1 MSMLHNLP
9 NQPYKKF
16 FGRTDA
22 INKINDDLIEGGTY
36 IASIDGVGGIGKTAL
51 TYHFCKEIL
60 VKEDIYSYLVWITAK
75 DTVFDAVSSSIKR
88 VENEF
93 KNNSIEALI
102 NETIKVVGFNELLV
116 DTFEERKIFFEDIV
130 KTEKIFFVF
139 DNLETIQDETFFDYL
154 KEFNKFSRHNR
165 DLKILT
171 TSRKRKKI
179 ADFPIEIEGLSMSDA
194 LAMLEY
200 LGQSFIEKPIK
211 SIISASEFQK
221 IKIVEKVGRIP
232 LGIEFIV
239 GQLARGKGLGQ
250 IYQELEGYP
259 SLEGVVNEDEK
270 RQKLSDIILFS
281 FKDMYET
288 LDTNHQLVFKVIAA
302 IQKNKRKNDKDVS
315 FDLLMNM
322 TNFNKSQ
329 LEIILENLLENKLIF
344 PTNKDEYNISQM
356 AINFSK
362 QYFDDFAEIEENV
375 ISVRDAIVRN
385 TITQDNVDLFI
396 ERVRTLTNNLQFTE
410 AETLLLNA
418 IEKNEDHRLY
428 FELGKVQATLK
439 KSSKASDSFK
449 RATELTPN
457 NKNVWF
463 EWINLE
469 RSRMGIALSIANNAL
484 EATNLDVSIAMQ
496 TLDIYKFRKEYENMR
511 DFAKSILE
519 RFEKQNRKDDCLKFL
534 YHWKSAEYNL
544 LRDKLD
550 NYYLDVIDKLIF
562 AEPEKEAI
570 LELYKEKMGVCNKLG
585 LSEKVKDL
593 KEKILRLEQKIKLSI
608 NYYVKQMNFYMSSL
622 TRDTEK
628 AKTEAKKILTFAD
641 IKDFEYRKSA
651 LRVLLQILATEQDYE
666 RIILT
671 FEEYSQIALKDRNCL
686 DVYNKAQKDKLKRQM
701 DGVIAEI
708 SQNLIN
714 SENNLRSIIMS
725 MFANIETDFISFIR
739 AKNQNSIFD
748 WISNWQTNRN
758 KSLKNDLSLIY
769 YSDFSNLRKML
780 DWLDN
785 THIRRANSNINVFEI
800 HNKIKKLSDNL
811 KFYTI
816 DERNEAFHARI
827 LQYDLNKLNEVLV
840 DTSRLF
846 NLTTEVRIELNT

>member
-1 MSMLHNLP
+1 MLHNLP

-51 TYHFCKEIL
+51 TYYFCKEIL
-60 VKEDIYSYLVWITAK
+60 IKKGVYNYLVWITAK

-88 VENEF
+88 VENDF

-102 NETIKVVGFNELLV
+102 NETIKVTGFNEVLLES
-116 DTFEERKIFFEDIV
+116 FEEKKMFFEDIV
-130 KTEKIFFVF
+130 KSEKIFFVF

-179 ADFPIEIEGLSMSDA
+179 ADFPIEIEGLSMADA

-200 LGQSFIEKPIK
+200 LGHSFIEKPIK
-211 SIISASEFQK
+211 SITSASEFQK
-221 IKIVEKVGRIP
+221 IKIVEKVGGIP

-239 GQLARGKGLGQ
+239 GQLAIGKGLGQ

-259 SLEGVVNEDEK
+259 SLEGIEDEEEK
-270 RQKLSDIILFS
+270 RQRLSDIIAFS

-288 LDTNHQLVFKVIAA
+288 LDANHQLVFKVIAA
-302 IQKNKRKNDKDVS
+302 IQKNKRKYDKDIS

-322 TNFNKSQ
+322 TNFNKGQ

-344 PTNKDEYNISQM
+344 STNKDEYNISPM
-356 AINFSK
+356 AINFTK
-362 QYFDDFAEIEENV
+362 QYFEDFGEIEENV

-385 TITQDNVDLFI
+385 TIVQDNIDLFI
-396 ERVRTLTNNLQFTE
+396 ERVHTLTNNLQFTE

-428 FELGKVQATLK
+428 FELGKTQAVLK
-439 KSSKASDSFK
+439 KNSKASDNFK
-449 RATELTPN
+449 RATELATN

-469 RSRMGIALSIANNAL
+469 RSRIGIALSIANNAL
-484 EATNLDVSIAMQ
+484 EATNFDVSIAMQ

-511 DFAKSILE
+511 EFAKAILQ
-519 RFEKQNRKDDCLKFL
+519 RFGNSNRNDDCLKFL
-534 YHWKSAEYNL
+534 YHWKSVEYL
-544 LRDKLD
+544 IFRDKAD
-550 NYYLDVIDKLIF
+550 SRYLDVVEKLISI
-562 AEPEKEAI
+562 EPEKESV
-570 LELYKEKMGVCNKLG
+570 LELLKEELSVCNKL
-585 LSEKVKDL
+585 SL
-593 KEKILRLEQKIKLSI
+593 KEKANDLKDKITRLEQKIKLSI
-608 NYYVKQMNFYMSSL
+608 GYYVKQMNFYMSGH

-628 AKTEAKKILTFAD
+628 AKGEAKKILTFAD
-641 IKDFEYRKSA
+641 SRDIEHRKNA

-671 FEEYSQIALKDRNCL
+671 FEEYSQIALQDRNCV
-686 DVYNKAQKDKLKRQM
+686 DVYTKAKKDKLKKQM
-701 DGVIAEI
+701 DALIAEI
-708 SQNLIN
+708 SQNLMN

-725 MFANIETDFISFIR
+725 MFGNNEVDFISFIR
-739 AKNQNSIFD
+739 AKSMTFPID
-748 WISNWQTNRN
+748 WVTNWQTNRN
-758 KSLKNDLSLIY
+758 KSLKNDLPLIY
-769 YSDFSNLRKML
+769 YSDFSNLRRML
-780 DWLDN
+780 DWVDDSHL
-785 THIRRANSNINVFEI
+785 RRANPRINTFESR
-800 HNKIKKLSDNL
+800 NKVKKLSENL

-816 DERNEAFHARI
+816 DERNETFHARV
-827 LQYDLNKLNEVLV
+827 LQYDLNKLNEILV
-840 DTSRLF
+840 DTGRLF
-846 NLTTEVRIELNT
+846 NLTSEVISELTP